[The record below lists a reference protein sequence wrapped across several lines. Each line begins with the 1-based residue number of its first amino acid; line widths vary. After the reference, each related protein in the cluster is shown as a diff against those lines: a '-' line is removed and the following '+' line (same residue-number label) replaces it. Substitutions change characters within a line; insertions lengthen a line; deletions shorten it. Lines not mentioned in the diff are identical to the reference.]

1 MLVHCT
7 WSIINEMLL
16 LYPANVTLFLY
27 CSVIW
32 GVNRYSIF
40 TFGRGYFKISRY
52 NKPLRY
58 TCLYTYYVFFSKPIC
73 RTHVQICY
81 GLILHILWNVSIFF
95 LSIYVPW
102 KEETKHVM
110 IPWYVPFAFR
120 ETSKKTFSTWHISAL
135 IFYSHILSVLT

>member
-16 LYPANVTLFLY
+16 LYPVNVTLLLY

-52 NKPLRY
+52 NI
-58 TCLYTYYVFFSKPIC
+58 SKPTC
-73 RTHVQICY
+73 RTHIQICY

-102 KEETKHVM
+102 KKETKHVM

>member
-1 MLVHCT
+1 MLIHYT

-16 LYPANVTLFLY
+16 LYPANVTLLLY

-40 TFGRGYFKISRY
+40 TFGRGYFKISWY
-52 NKPLRY
+52 NKLLRY
-58 TCLYTYYVFFSKPIC
+58 TCFSKPIC

-81 GLILHILWNVSIFF
+81 SLILHILWNVSIFF

-102 KEETKHVM
+102 KKETKHVM
-110 IPWYVPFAFR
+110 IPWYVPFTFR